1 MNKWK
6 FQEEAINNIVNEFKS
21 NNKSRSLVI
30 IPTGGGKTL
39 TAIRAID
46 NLIKKGLI
54 DNNNKC
60 LWVTHLDRSKIKL
73 LQ

>member
-46 NLIKKGLI
+46 NLIKK
-54 DNNNKC
+54 
-60 LWVTHLDRSKIKL
+60 
-73 LQ
+73 

>member
-1 MNKWK
+1 MSLNLIIK
-6 FQEEAINNIVNEFKS
+6 A
-21 NNKSRSLVI
+21 SLVI

-60 LWVTHLDRSKIKL
+60 LWVTHLRIA
-73 LQ
+73 